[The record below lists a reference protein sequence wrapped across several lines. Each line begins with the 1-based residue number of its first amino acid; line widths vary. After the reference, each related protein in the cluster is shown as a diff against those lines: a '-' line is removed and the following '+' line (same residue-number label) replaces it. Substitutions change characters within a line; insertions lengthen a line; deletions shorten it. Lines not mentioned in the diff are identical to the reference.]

1 MHIISDASIIT
12 AFRQGVHDEKMLEKL
27 ATHEVESVTTL
38 FSLADKCARAAEGR
52 ARHSAPQDGP
62 SKREALVPPF
72 REVTKR
78 RRTRT
83 AVIKGRSLELR
94 SLRQQPG
101 AITRGANA
109 CAHRVATAAPALSV
123 LMPAT
128 ALLTAARSRSS
139 RSASARH
146 QTPSPVNPRGPDPN
160 AGPLEIEVKA
170 LVFTEPHW
178 TLFFDGSIRKKRA
191 GTGVVLIDPNEG
203 QVKYIVHL
211 EFEATNNMAKYEA
224 LIFGLMA
231 ALSLGVR

>member
-1 MHIISDASIIT
+1 M
-12 AFRQGVHDEKMLEKL
+12 
-27 ATHEVESVTTL
+27 
-38 FSLADKCARAAEGR
+38 
-52 ARHSAPQDGP
+52 
-62 SKREALVPPF
+62 PPPM
-72 REVTKR
+72 VVAKR

-83 AVIKGRSLELR
+83 VVIKGRSLELR
-94 SLRQQPG
+94 SLRQQPE
-101 AITRGANA
+101 AITRRANV
-109 CAHRVATAAPALSV
+109 CAHRVATAAPALSI
-123 LMPAT
+123 LMPTT

-224 LIFGLMA
+224 LIFGLTA
-231 ALSLGVR
+231 ALSLGVRQLLVKGDSQLIIKKVRGECSCNNP